1 MVNSDDLDE
10 GFAELCFRLENI
22 ERLAQAVGEV
32 NASILLPPAVL
43 PSTFPFPFRSPGD
56 GLARFWS
63 SLRAPRQQSPA
74 E

>member
-43 PSTFPFPFRSPGD
+43 PSTFPFRSPGD
-56 GLARFWS
+56 GLA
-63 SLRAPRQQSPA
+63 
-74 E
+74 